1 MRVLLV
7 EDDTATAQGIEMML
21 RSEGYVCDTTDMGED
36 GLEIGKLYAYDII
49 IMDLMLPD
57 MDGYEVLR
65 RLTAARVKTTI
76 MNLSGLSCLANKIK
90 GRGAGETARTPGRG
104 RAGQDVKL
112 SGVRGCC
119 KHE

>member
-36 GLEIGKLYAYDII
+36 GLEIGQLYDYDII
-49 IMDLMLPD
+49 ILDLMLPD

-65 RLTAARVKTTI
+65 RLRAARVKTPI
-76 MNLSGLSCLANKIK
+76 LILSALSRLDEKIRGL
-90 GRGAGETARTPGRG
+90 GVARKSVVS
-104 RAGQDVKL
+104 GQSV
-112 SGVRGCC
+112 SVRFGF
-119 KHE
+119 